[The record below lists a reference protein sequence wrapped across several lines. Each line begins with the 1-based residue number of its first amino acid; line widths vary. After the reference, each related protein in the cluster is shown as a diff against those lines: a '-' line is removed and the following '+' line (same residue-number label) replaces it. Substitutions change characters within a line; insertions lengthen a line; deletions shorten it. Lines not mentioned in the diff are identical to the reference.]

1 MKIRVFVYG
10 CLALGLLTSKPVY
23 ATEAQEKAI
32 LNGYEHYKIF
42 CSNCHGP
49 NAEGKGAVAED
60 MGIVPTDL
68 TALKQT
74 GGDTCLAERILKAV
88 SGVHEVPQGRTQ
100 MPTFSGNLESITVYE
115 LTQFLKSIQK

>member
-1 MKIRVFVYG
+1 MNVRDVVS
-10 CLALGLLTSKPVY
+10 LGLFTGMLCGTPAFAADV
-23 ATEAQEKAI
+23 QEQAI

-49 NAEGKGAVAED
+49 NAEGKGTVAEG
-60 MGIVPTDL
+60 MGIVPSDL
-68 TALKQT
+68 TALRQT

-88 SGVHEVPQGRTQ
+88 SGVHEVPEGQTQ

-115 LTQFLKSIQK
+115 LTQFLKSVQK

>member
-1 MKIRVFVYG
+1 MKIKVIVYAG
-10 CLALGLLTSKPVY
+10 LVLGLITGNPVF
-23 ATEAQEKAI
+23 AADAQEKAI

-49 NAEGKGAVAED
+49 NAEGKGVVAQD

-74 GGDTCLAERILKAV
+74 GGDTCIAERILKAV
-88 SGVHEVPQGRTQ
+88 SGVHEVPQGQTQ